1 MPHTTEPLFDLAND
15 CEDDIDEAVIDII
28 RHDRSIKSHGLIS
41 KLYLNLWVYGVPS
54 RYLTF

>member
-41 KLYLNLWVYGVPS
+41 KLYLNL
-54 RYLTF
+54 